1 MRSTAS
7 GHTGRNRSDAFAVLE
22 LAFYRRET
30 WMAEREVQIAQTE
43 ALFRDVNERIAD
55 SAGRFNARD
64 AEFVCECAD
73 PACAER
79 VPATLDQYE
88 DVRSD
93 GAHFLLAPGH
103 ELPEVERVV
112 KRPQRRSVVVEKFNS
127 VVARTVRRL
136 NPRANA
142 V

>member
-1 MRSTAS
+1 M
-7 GHTGRNRSDAFAVLE
+7 RNRFDGFS
-22 LAFYRRET
+22 
-30 WMAEREVQIAQTE
+30 
-43 ALFRDVNERIAD
+43 
-55 SAGRFNARD
+55 
-64 AEFVCECAD
+64 ECAD

-93 GAHFLLAPGH
+93 GTHFMLSAVH

-112 KRPQRRSVVVEKFNS
+112 KRPHTRFVVVEKFNS
-127 VVARTVRRL
+127 VGARTVRRL
-136 NPRANA
+136 NPRADA

>member
-1 MRSTAS
+1 LQCR
-7 GHTGRNRSDAFAVLE
+7 RNRFAAFFVLE
-22 LAFYRRET
+22 LAVNRRET
-30 WMAEREVQIAQTE
+30 GMADREVRVAHTE
-43 ALFRDVNERIAD
+43 ALFRDVNERIAE
-55 SAGRFNARD
+55 SAERFHAGD

-88 DVRSD
+88 EVRAD
-93 GAHFLLAPGH
+93 GTHFLLSPGH
-103 ELPEVERVV
+103 ELPELERVV
-112 KRPQRRSVVVEKFNS
+112 ERPHKRFVVVEKFNE

-136 NPRANA
+136 NPRAET

>member
-1 MRSTAS
+1 
-7 GHTGRNRSDAFAVLE
+7 
-22 LAFYRRET
+22 
-30 WMAEREVQIAQTE
+30 MAEREVRVAHTE
-43 ALFRDVNERIAD
+43 ALFRDVNERIAE
-55 SAGRFNARD
+55 SAERFSAYD

-93 GAHFLLAPGH
+93 GTHFLLAPGH

-112 KRPQRRSVVVEKFNS
+112 KRPQTRSVVVEKFNA
-127 VVARTVRRL
+127 VVVQAVRRL
-136 NPRANA
+136 NPRADT

>member
-1 MRSTAS
+1 MVDREMRVA
-7 GHTGRNRSDAFAVLE
+7 H
-22 LAFYRRET
+22 
-30 WMAEREVQIAQTE
+30 TE
-43 ALFRDVNERIAD
+43 ALFRDVNERIAE
-55 SAGRFNARD
+55 SADRFNAHD

-88 DVRSD
+88 EVRSD
-93 GAHFLLAPGH
+93 GTHFLVAAGH
-103 ELPEVERVV
+103 ELTDLERVV
-112 KRPQRRSVVVEKFNS
+112 KRPHRYSVVVEKFNS

-136 NPRANA
+136 NPRADA